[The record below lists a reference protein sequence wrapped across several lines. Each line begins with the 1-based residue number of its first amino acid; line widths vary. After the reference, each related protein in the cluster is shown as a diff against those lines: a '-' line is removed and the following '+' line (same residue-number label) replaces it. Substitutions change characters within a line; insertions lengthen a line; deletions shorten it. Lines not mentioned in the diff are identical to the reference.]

1 MCLDPVMMYYDAQE
15 DRLENINSINI
26 NNMSL
31 KS

>member
-1 MCLDPVMMYYDAQE
+1 MCPDPVMMYYDAQE
-15 DRLENINSINI
+15 DRLENINSINM